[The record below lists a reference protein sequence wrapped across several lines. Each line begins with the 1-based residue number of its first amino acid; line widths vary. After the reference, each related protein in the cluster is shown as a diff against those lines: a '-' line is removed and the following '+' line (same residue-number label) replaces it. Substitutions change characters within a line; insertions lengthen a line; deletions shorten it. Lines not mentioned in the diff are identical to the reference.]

1 MPRNSPSTINMSVSR
16 FYRMCNS
23 IDNLLW
29 LRLPSTCYQYARCKQ
44 WIFQLMRFRLREL
57 TEAYRWNLSSIIQL
71 ELWDV
76 RCHGSAVWWWFGRYH
91 LYRLSGPPQ
100 FRYPVPSDRGCRL
113 SNAPVYMHGSQTT
126 ASAFNHHSYVFTWFV
141 NCRMCWLKHHLQH
154 MSRSCGI
161 WHYKQRCPCIQ
172 TNNLLETSQE
182 LKKMQ
187 EIGGEWKR

>member
-76 RCHGSAVWWWFGRYH
+76 RCHGSAVWWFGEKRYH

-113 SNAPVYMHGSQTT
+113 SNVSCLHTWISNTNNVEPKAEFDNSLCIQSSFVCIYMICQL
-126 ASAFNHHSYVFTWFV
+126 SYVLAQAPLATHEPIMWY
-141 NCRMCWLKHHLQH
+141 LAL
-154 MSRSCGI
+154 
-161 WHYKQRCPCIQ
+161 
-172 TNNLLETSQE
+172 
-182 LKKMQ
+182 
-187 EIGGEWKR
+187 

>member
-1 MPRNSPSTINMSVSR
+1 MQQHWQPPLASIAKYLLSICKMQTMNISINEISPEGTHRGLQMESLFHHSTWTLGREMS
-16 FYRMCNS
+16 
-23 IDNLLW
+23 
-29 LRLPSTCYQYARCKQ
+29 
-44 WIFQLMRFRLREL
+44 WIC
-57 TEAYRWNLSSIIQL
+57 W
-71 ELWDV
+71 
-76 RCHGSAVWWWFGRYH
+76 YH